1 MRTFFGAAEL
11 IFIINLALS
20 IGLGAFIG
28 LERELRNKDAGIST
42 SVFIVAGAMLFTYIS
57 TIIGVS
63 DSTRT
68 AAQIAAQIVSGIG
81 FIGAG
86 LIIRDGSNI
95 KNLTT
100 AAGVWFMAAIG
111 MAIGFQLYFI
121 AIVGAA
127 AAAFIPR
134 IPYYR
139 TTQSVDRGQD
149 HKKK

>member
-1 MRTFFGAAEL
+1 MRTFFGTAEL
-11 IFIINLALS
+11 IFIVNLALS

-57 TIIGVS
+57 TIIGVN
-63 DSTRT
+63 DSARV
-68 AAQIAAQIVSGIG
+68 AAQIVSGIG

-100 AAGVWFMAAIG
+100 AAGVWFMAAVG

-139 TTQSVDRGQD
+139 TVHAVDGEEE
-149 HKKK
+149 HEKK

>member
-1 MRTFFGAAEL
+1 MRTFFGTSEL
-11 IFIINLALS
+11 IFLLNLGLS
-20 IGLGAFIG
+20 VALGAFIG

-57 TIIGVS
+57 TIIDGT
-63 DSTRT
+63 DSAR
-68 AAQIAAQIVSGIG
+68 IASQIVSGIG

-100 AAGVWFMAAIG
+100 AAGVWFMAAVG
-111 MAIGFQLYFI
+111 MAIGFQFYFV
-121 AIVGAA
+121 AVVGAA

-139 TTQSVDRGQD
+139 SVHTVEGESE
-149 HKKK
+149 HEKK

>member
-1 MRTFFGAAEL
+1 MRTFFGTPEL
-11 IFIINLALS
+11 IFILNLALA

-57 TIIGVS
+57 TVIGVN
-63 DSTRT
+63 DSARV
-68 AAQIAAQIVSGIG
+68 AAQIVSGIG

-100 AAGVWFMAAIG
+100 AAGVWFMAAVG

-121 AIVGAA
+121 AIMGAV

-139 TTQSVDRGQD
+139 TAHAVDGEQE
-149 HKKK
+149 HEKK

>member
-1 MRTFFGAAEL
+1 
-11 IFIINLALS
+11 
-20 IGLGAFIG
+20 
-28 LERELRNKDAGIST
+28 
-42 SVFIVAGAMLFTYIS
+42 MLFTYIS
-57 TIIGVS
+57 TIIGVN
-63 DSTRT
+63 DSARV
-68 AAQIAAQIVSGIG
+68 AAQIVSGIG

-100 AAGVWFMAAIG
+100 AAGVWFMAAVG

-121 AIVGAA
+121 AILGAA

-139 TTQSVDRGQD
+139 TIRAVDRDQNQE
-149 HKKK
+149 KK

>member
-20 IGLGAFIG
+20 IGLGALIG
-28 LERELRNKDAGIST
+28 LERELRHKDAGIST
-42 SVFIVAGAMLFTYIS
+42 SVFIVSGAMLFTYIS
-57 TIIGVS
+57 TIIGVN
-63 DSTRT
+63 DSARV
-68 AAQIAAQIVSGIG
+68 AAQIVSGIG

-100 AAGVWFMAAIG
+100 AAGVWFMAAVG

-121 AIVGAA
+121 AILGAA

-139 TTQSVDRGQD
+139 TIRAVDRDQNQE
-149 HKKK
+149 KK

>member
-1 MRTFFGAAEL
+1 MRTFFGTAEL
-11 IFIINLALS
+11 IFIINLALA

-57 TIIGVS
+57 TIIGIN
-63 DSTRT
+63 DSARV
-68 AAQIAAQIVSGIG
+68 AAQIVSGIG

-100 AAGVWFMAAIG
+100 AAGVWFMAAVG

-121 AIVGAA
+121 AIIGALA
-127 AAAFIPR
+127 ATFIPR

-139 TTQSVDRGQD
+139 NAHVVTGESEQ
-149 HKKK
+149 K